1 MHHAHTQTQ
10 QPLTEIRLY
19 GHLRARFGRSYRLAV
34 RSAAEAIRALGV
46 VVPGFRE
53 YLATHSAPGYRVWL
67 GADVVTAAEQMHAPA
82 GSLIRLVPVTAGA
95 KDAGLNQIIIAAALI
110 VAAPYLPTAAIYG
123 TGASAISISSIAYS
137 VGISLALGGVAQ
149 MLAGNP
155 ASDAPSERPE
165 NLPSYAFNGA
175 VNTTAQGNPVPV
187 LYGRLRVGS
196 QVISTGLST
205 AALAIE

>member
-67 GADVVTAAEQMHAPA
+67 GADVITAGEQLHAPA

-95 KDAGLNQIIIAAALI
+95 KSELGQIIIGAALI
-110 VAAPYLPTAAIYG
+110 NFAPWAGTTALIGNLTGAAIV
-123 TGASAISISSIAYS
+123 T
-137 VGISLALGGVAQ
+137 SLGFAMVLGGVSQ
-149 MLAGNP
+149 LLAGNP

>member
-1 MHHAHTQTQ
+1 MQHAHTQTQ

-67 GADVVTAAEQMHAPA
+67 GADVVTAGEQLNAPA

-95 KDAGLNQIIIAAALI
+95 KSELGQIIIGAALI
-110 VAAPYLPTAAIYG
+110 YFAPFAGSTALIGNLTGAAIV
-123 TGASAISISSIAYS
+123 T
-137 VGISLALGGVAQ
+137 SLGFSMVLGGVAQ
-149 MLAGNP
+149 LLAGNP

>member
-1 MHHAHTQTQ
+1 VWQVAQVAAAAMEASQQAQAAARAGQMGQMEWGPACHATLLLHSW
-10 QPLTEIRLY
+10 P
-19 GHLRARFGRSYRLAV
+19 
-34 RSAAEAIRALGV
+34 EAQ
-46 VVPGFRE
+46 RE
-53 YLATHSAPGYRVWL
+53 QL
-67 GADVVTAAEQMHAPA
+67 HAPA

-95 KDAGLNQIIIAAALI
+95 KSELGQIIIGAALI
-110 VAAPYLPTAAIYG
+110 YFAPVFGTTALIGNLTGAAIV
-123 TGASAISISSIAYS
+123 T
-137 VGISLALGGVAQ
+137 SLGFAMVLGGVSQ
-149 MLAGNP
+149 LLAGNP

>member
-67 GADVVTAAEQMHAPA
+67 GADVVTAGEQLNAPA

-95 KDAGLNQIIIAAALI
+95 KSELGQIIIGAALI
-110 VAAPYLPTAAIYG
+110 YFAPAFGTTALIGNLTGAAIV
-123 TGASAISISSIAYS
+123 T
-137 VGISLALGGVAQ
+137 SLGFAMVLGGVSQ
-149 MLAGNP
+149 LLAGNP